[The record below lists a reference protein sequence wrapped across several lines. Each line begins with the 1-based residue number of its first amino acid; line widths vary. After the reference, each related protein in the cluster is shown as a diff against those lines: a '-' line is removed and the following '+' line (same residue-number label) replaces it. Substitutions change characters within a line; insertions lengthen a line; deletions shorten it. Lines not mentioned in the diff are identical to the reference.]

1 MATHWIKF
9 EHTTPDKPE
18 IVTLSTQLKI
28 HRDAV
33 VGKLMLIWI
42 WADIHSIDGK
52 NMAVTTAFLDR
63 LTSRKGFCAALRAA
77 GWLAGVDGA
86 LTLVNFTNHNGAT
99 AKTRSIDNR
108 RKASQRERDKIPT
121 NSNESSFDCPDD
133 TVTEN
138 GTRGRGRGR
147 GRGRVEVF
155 ATKTSLA
162 PAGAGV
168 EGIFKNDPQREA
180 RFAAMAEIDNAV
192 IAELTPA
199 GRSALN
205 KALGDI
211 VKALPNVTPEEI
223 SRRHKILRRMYPN
236 ASMSAMALAKHWA
249 RCASMP
255 LDPNSWAAEK
265 KRELAADAAAQE
277 KPEAE
282 AKAQRTAEAE
292 AGMAMFDHVLPSAW
306 GKPTELTKPSLP
318 L

>member
-108 RKASQRERDKIPT
+108 RKASQRERDKMPT
-121 NSNESSFDCPDD
+121 KSDETSDDCPDG
-133 TVTEN
+133 TGTEN

-147 GRGRVEVF
+147 GREGGGEDASPPAPPISEETTLQWLQRLESKWPQINVRKELNAAQTNRKLQSKKLERGWFEEHWLARITPVVELGQVQT
-155 ATKTSLA
+155 AAAVA
-162 PAGAGV
+162 PEP
-168 EGIFKNDPQREA
+168 EGWRQYLKD
-180 RFAAMAEIDNAV
+180 
-192 IAELTPA
+192 
-199 GRSALN
+199 
-205 KALGDI
+205 
-211 VKALPNVTPEEI
+211 
-223 SRRHKILRRMYPN
+223 RHPGE
-236 ASMSAMALAKHWA
+236 
-249 RCASMP
+249 
-255 LDPNSWAAEK
+255 SWA
-265 KRELAADAAAQE
+265 LSAQ
-277 KPEAE
+277 ACTW
-282 AKAQRTAEAE
+282 QT
-292 AGMAMFDHVLPSAW
+292 LPSSYRARI
-306 GKPTELTKPSLP
+306 PATA
-318 L
+318 